1 MLIDKYKNMF
11 LRNPGKPTKIKEMT
25 YLTASTLLG
34 IFLSFIAH
42 AFIEMAYMRNIL
54 DQGKLVKFY
63 GGCALPPSLQISL
76 FVVGVLGGF
85 FLGRFWWRKVY
96 IERVWVCKKK

>member
-1 MLIDKYKNMF
+1 MF
-11 LRNPGKPTKIKEMT
+11 LRNPGQPTKIKKMA
-25 YLTASTLLG
+25 YLATSTILG

-54 DQGKLVKFY
+54 DQGKLVQFY
-63 GGCALPPSLQISL
+63 GGCALPPVVQISL
-76 FVVGVLGGF
+76 FAIGVVGGF

-96 IERVWVCKKK
+96 IERVWAINKK